1 MFSTKW
7 RIAGLSVA
15 GDLVLSG
22 VALHTPA
29 GGQIQDQAVVSAS
42 HAPVSGDLSAL
53 QTGSGVCRFAAAD
66 VQASGFWIEWTFP
79 VAVELQGLRFKAA
92 DAPLDLQR
100 YSLGAQDA
108 GRWLWADQGAVPV
121 VTVGQWSVLPQ
132 LMPSLDVLIGTPR
145 AVPPTQPVIYGVAAS
160 AKAEQLLLAGLSGA
174 GSKVYRSRDV
184 GKTWA
189 ELVGPI
195 AGTSGFAGAA
205 TNASGSTVL
214 VGAYGGGN
222 ARLNYSHDGGNTWA
236 VAPVLGGGIYSCAT
250 DDAGAV
256 LLGVSPS
263 AQTVRLSVDGGATW
277 VSSFPGLVSGGSG
290 FGGAAVSA
298 DGQTLLVAGY
308 GGAGSRLCISRDR
321 GATWTAVSGPWA
333 GPSGFEACAMSADAT
348 VMLAVQAG
356 ATGSPVW
363 VSRDGGVTWA
373 AASAPASAAG
383 YAGAAV
389 SRSAGLLVATQYGS
403 FGSLVLTS
411 LDKGVT
417 WSAGQGVVAG
427 STGFSTACAFDS
439 GWMVSKS
446 GTGGAWLSVL
456 RDPAYIEPRT
466 NNSIV
471 DTSVTKGEAPADFGS
486 LSGVS
491 PLRAMDMECGG
502 QCSIY
507 GAVELYAQ
515 AGNIPLPR
523 RVRLH
528 RSRDGLLVRE
538 TWSDAQGNYRFDG
551 ISERYTY
558 DVIAWDHEGMQQSV
572 VANDLTPEVMP

>member
-184 GKTWA
+184 GQTWA

-195 AGTSGFAGAA
+195 AGTSGFAGVA
-205 TNASGSTVL
+205 TNASGSTL
-214 VGAYGGGN
+214 LAGAYGGAN

-236 VAPVLGGGIYSCAT
+236 VAPVLGGGIYACAT

-256 LLGVSPS
+256 LLGVSPG

-277 VSSFPGLVSGGSG
+277 VSSFPGLVSGGTG
-290 FGGAAVSA
+290 FTGAAVSG

-308 GGAGSRLCISRDR
+308 GGAAARLCISRNS

-333 GPSGFEACAMSADAT
+333 GQSGFEACAMSADGK
-348 VMLAVQAG
+348 VMLAAQAG
-356 ATGSPVW
+356 TWATAW
-363 VSRDGGVTWA
+363 ISRDGGETWS
-373 AASAPASAAG
+373 AASVPVSSGG
-383 YAGAAV
+383 YTGAAV
-389 SRSAGLLVATQYGS
+389 SRSAGLLVVTQYGNT
-403 FGSLVLTS
+403 GSLALTS
-411 LDKGVT
+411 SDKGGA
-417 WSAGQGVVAG
+417 WSAVQGVAAG
-427 STGFSTACAFDS
+427 STGFATACAFDS
-439 GWMVSKS
+439 GWMVSRS

-466 NNSIV
+466 NTSIV
-471 DTSVTKGEAPADFGS
+471 DTSVTKGEAPADFGN

-491 PLRAMDMECGG
+491 PLHAMDMECGG

-507 GAVELYAQ
+507 GTVELYAQ